1 MSDPSSDPSSG
12 PVVRERRPDDLPVL
26 CDLLAAQQ
34 AESSYPVRWPLPFPV
49 EDFLVRP
56 SELRAWVV
64 EVDSEVLGHVT
75 AASVDDVLAPVFAEA
90 TGAAGHHMVS
100 VLFTGAA
107 ARGRGLGGLLLD
119 TAVDWIRDRGHVP
132 VLDVV
137 PVHTPALALYRR
149 RGWLEVA
156 SWRFPWLA
164 PELPDVA
171 LMALPPYPTSRS
183 STPR

>member
-1 MSDPSSDPSSG
+1 MSDPLDQPI
-12 PVVRERRPDDLPVL
+12 VRERRPDDLPVL

-49 EDFLVRP
+49 HDFLVRP
-56 SELRAWVV
+56 GELKAWVV
-64 EVDSEVLGHVT
+64 EVDGEVAGHVT
-75 AASVDDVLAPVFAEA
+75 AASVDEALAPVFEGA
-90 TGAAGHHMVS
+90 TGAHGHHMVS

-119 TAVDWIRDRGHVP
+119 TAVAWIRERGHVP

-137 PVHTPALALYRR
+137 PVHAPALALYRS
-149 RGWLEVA
+149 RGWVEVG

-171 LMALPPYPTSRS
+171 LMALPPYPSRS